1 MRSTAFLVFL
11 AALVLTGCGAGGLG
25 AEQAVPTVVLDGG
38 ANANVP
44 TQSAPQFSGGEV
56 TASAVVVSAQDANL
70 GFPLAGT
77 VTKVHVAEG
86 DQVRAGDPLVELDSS
101 ALQLQVAQAERA
113 LRELT
118 SPAAV
123 AAAEQALVN
132 AQEALDDA
140 QDKSDSY
147 KYERATGE
155 QVENAE
161 ANLVLAQD
169 KLDEAYDKYQKFK
182 NYPPEDP
189 RRAQAYTD
197 YYAAVNARDRAQA
210 NLNWLTGGPSESD
223 IALAAANLNAAFA
236 AHQEAEW
243 YLSELKGEAIPAEAT
258 GAQLAQLQQARDNL
272 TAAHDQL
279 ERTRLLAPIAG
290 TVTTVGIVP
299 GEYVLP
305 GQVLVGISDVSSLQ
319 IETSDLSELDVPQV
333 SIGQEVLIQIK
344 ALDAVVTGHV
354 VSISPVATTLGGDV
368 VYMTTIALD
377 TLPEGLREGMSATVN
392 FAP

>member
-1 MRSTAFLVFL
+1 MRVTALLILLTAL
-11 AALVLTGCGAGGLG
+11 ALTACSGAAG
-25 AEQAVPTVVLDGG
+25 ADQPLPTVVLEGG
-38 ANANVP
+38 ATGNVP
-44 TQSAPQFSGGEV
+44 AQTGPQFSGGDV
-56 TASAVVVSAQDANL
+56 TASGVVVSAQEARL

-77 VTKVHVAEG
+77 VTKVYVAEG
-86 DQVRAGDPLVELDSS
+86 EQVQAGDPLVELDSS
-101 ALQLQVAQAERA
+101 DFQMQVTRAERA

-123 AAAEQALVN
+123 AAAEQAVVN

-147 KYERATGE
+147 KYHRATGE
-155 QVENAE
+155 QIQNAE

-169 KLDEAYDKYQKFK
+169 QVDAAYDKYQKFK
-182 NYPPEDP
+182 NNPPEDP

-197 YYAAVNARDRAQA
+197 YYAAVNARDRAQS

-223 IALAAANLNAAFA
+223 IGLAEANLDAALA
-236 AHQEAEW
+236 AHQEAAW
-243 YLSELKGEAIPAEAT
+243 YLSELKGEAIPADAT

-272 TAAHDQL
+272 KTAQDQL
-279 ERTRLLAPIAG
+279 GRTRLLAPIPG
-290 TVTTVGIVP
+290 TITTVGIVP

-305 GQVLVGISDVSSLQ
+305 GQALVGISDVSSLQ

-333 SIGQEVLIQIK
+333 SVGQDVSIQIK
-344 ALDAVVTGHV
+344 ALDAVIPGHV

-392 FAP
+392 YNP